1 MAANTLPD
9 VTSQTFHTYLSLRAS
24 GLFSSYALGV
34 QCTQSQLLLYAT
46 VEFLNISD
54 VTRLP

>member
-1 MAANTLPD
+1 MAANTLAD
-9 VTSQTFHTYLSLRAS
+9 VTSQTFHTYLSLHAS

-34 QCTQSQLLLYAT
+34 QYTQLLPYAT
-46 VEFLNISD
+46 VEFSNISA